1 MKDYRQYTL
10 EDFLSDESF
19 QEYVRKSSADAV
31 AFWENW
37 KKSNPGQLEI
47 AEEAERVLSGI
58 NFQTYKLDEY
68 KYQKD
73 LHRLRTAIQPKDKFL
88 TTRDK
93 RENVINFK
101 ISRSAL
107 QIAASLLLLVAVS
120 FIFWK
125 SDLLDFGNREENLSA
140 VEWVEKVVDKG
151 EKVTLTMKDGS
162 KIKLNSESKLRFP
175 ENFAPD
181 KREVYLEGEA
191 FFEVAKDSNRPF
203 TIYSG
208 NLSTTVL
215 GTAFNVRAYSNEKE
229 MKVAL
234 LEGKV
239 KVTNQVN
246 AGENMLLSP
255 MEMASLNKE
264 KNNLVKKE
272 FLFEDELGW
281 KDGLLLFKNANFE
294 EIRLKLE
301 RWYGVSFIIQ
311 NNPKLVKGYSGRFEN
326 ESLEEVLEGIS
337 FTSGFKFKMEKGN
350 VIIN

>member
-10 EDFLSDESF
+10 EDFLADESF
-19 QEYVRKSSADAV
+19 QEFVRNESEEAV

-37 KKSNPGQLEI
+37 KKSNPENLVT
-47 AEEAERVLSGI
+47 AEEAKSVLCGL
-58 NFQTYKLDEY
+58 NFHTHKLDDY

-73 LHRLRTAIQPKDKFL
+73 LHRLRTAIQPKDNFL

-93 RENVINFK
+93 SENVINFK

-125 SDLLDFGNREENLSA
+125 SEIFDFGNKQENLSQ
-140 VEWVEKVVDKG
+140 VVWVEKVVDRG
-151 EKVTLTMKDGS
+151 EKITLVLKDGS

-175 ENFAPD
+175 KNFAND
-181 KREVYLEGEA
+181 KRVVYLEGEA
-191 FFEVAKDSNRPF
+191 FFEVAKDSTRPF
-203 TIYSG
+203 TIYSV

-215 GTAFNVRAYSNEKE
+215 GTSFNVRAYANEKE

-239 KVTNQVN
+239 RVKNKVN
-246 AGENMLLSP
+246 ADIGMVLNP

-264 KNNLVKKE
+264 KNNLVKQE
-272 FLFEDELGW
+272 FQLEDELGW

-294 EIRLKLE
+294 EIRNKLE
-301 RWYGVSFIIQ
+301 RWYGVNFIINKQ
-311 NNPKLVKGYSGRFEN
+311 PKLVKGYSGRFEN
-326 ESLEEVLEGIS
+326 ESLEVVLEGIS
-337 FTSGFKFKMEKGN
+337 FTSGFKFNIEKGN